1 MNMNTVMNAMFFVLA
16 AAMMFAVI
24 VRLLFHASYR
34 EPEGH
39 ALNRFLDN
47 CRSHQPLRG
56 FGFLGWI
63 DELLY
68 GVKLDRHELRRAV
81 EKFRRRTEWCHAEQ
95 KIFGSQATAIGMLFT
110 LVSLTTAATGTLD
123 PTVVIA
129 VGVMSSVYGLV
140 IAIPGTMLHDILQR
154 RVDRFLDQADAVL
167 EALDAVPNVPMAAIV
182 PGPAPAPIPV
192 RAPPQTSA
200 NSEGC
205 RSAATAYREPQTI
218 VPAGNAR
225 VPVYQTRA
233 ARPRPDAGGP
243 GMAIGLPAPAP
254 VAPHAAA
261 YADYDDNFDERAL
274 DWVSELNREGLDHD

>member
-1 MNMNTVMNAMFFVLA
+1 MNMNTVMNALFFVLA

-24 VRLLFHASYR
+24 VRLLFHVSYR

-39 ALNRFLDN
+39 ALNRFLDH

-68 GVKLDRHELRRAV
+68 GVKLDRHKLREAV
-81 EKFRRRTEWCHAEQ
+81 EQFRRRTEWCHAEQ
-95 KIFGSQATAIGMLFT
+95 KIFGSQATAFGMLFT

-129 VGVMSSVYGLV
+129 IGVMSSVYGLV
-140 IAIPGTMLHDILQR
+140 IAIPGTMLHDIFQR

-167 EALDAVPNVPMAAIV
+167 EALDAIPDGPMAAMV
-182 PGPAPAPIPV
+182 PAPAPAPIPV
-192 RAPPQTSA
+192 RFAPQTSA
-200 NSEGC
+200 SGQGC
-205 RSAATAYREPQTI
+205 RSVATAHREPQTM
-218 VPAGNAR
+218 VPTRNPGE
-225 VPVYQTRA
+225 PVYRTRA
-233 ARPRPDAGGP
+233 TTSRPDAAGP
-243 GMAIGLPAPAP
+243 GTAMGRPAP
-254 VAPHAAA
+254 VTPHSAA
-261 YADYDDNFDERAL
+261 YAAYDDNFYEQAF

>member
-39 ALNRFLDN
+39 ALNQFLDN
-47 CRSHQPLRG
+47 CRSHQTLRG
-56 FGFLGWI
+56 SGFLGWI

-68 GVKLDRHELRRAV
+68 GVKLDRHELRQAV
-81 EKFRRRTEWCHAEQ
+81 EQFRRRTEWCHAEQ

-140 IAIPGTMLHDILQR
+140 IAIPGTMLHDMLQR

-167 EALDAVPNVPMAAIV
+167 AALDAFPDVPMAAV
-182 PGPAPAPIPV
+182 VAAPAPAPIPV
-192 RAPPQTSA
+192 RIAPQTSA
-200 NSEGC
+200 NGQAV
-205 RSAATAYREPQTI
+205 RGAGFGHREPQTV
-218 VPAGNAR
+218 VPTANAGVPIYRTRPTTAR
-225 VPVYQTRA
+225 S
-233 ARPRPDAGGP
+233 DA
-243 GMAIGLPAPAP
+243 
-254 VAPHAAA
+254 VAPGTAMGQPDPVTAHAGA
-261 YADYDDNFDERAL
+261 YAAYDDNFDEQVL
-274 DWVSELNREGLDHD
+274 DWVSEFNREGLDHD